1 MPNDLT
7 AEEAKALDLQACE
20 LPRTGREGGKEE
32 YARLMRRVREAKGE
46 SLNVSSSSG
55 AEGGGAPA
63 EPEGQR
69 DIGEKS
75 ADGPEKE

>member
-1 MPNDLT
+1 
-7 AEEAKALDLQACE
+7 
-20 LPRTGREGGKEE
+20 
-32 YARLMRRVREAKGE
+32 MRRVREAKGE
-46 SLNVSSSSG
+46 SLSVSSSSG

-63 EPEGQR
+63 EPAGQR